1 MATAKNTL
9 SPLGRKIFLDRYA
22 LKDAKKDTLKVGDL
36 VVAVSNTQ
44 TGQREIGN
52 VLELTGD
59 AVKVKLN
66 DGTIVDTTRENVDKP
81 VETEPSQMLARVARG
96 ISQQEHSDK
105 QPAWEK
111 EFNWLLEDWKFVPG
125 GRILTVL
132 DYPKPHVFQ
141 LLCDTFAER

>member
-52 VLELTGD
+52 VLELTG
-59 AVKVKLN
+59 
-66 DGTIVDTTRENVDKP
+66 
-81 VETEPSQMLARVARG
+81 ML
-96 ISQQEHSDK
+96 
-105 QPAWEK
+105 
-111 EFNWLLEDWKFVPG
+111 
-125 GRILTVL
+125 
-132 DYPKPHVFQ
+132 
-141 LLCDTFAER
+141 